1 VWESPTP
8 RTREIGADDTD
19 RKVTSLMAL
28 PPTTGSARRT
38 PPQPPS
44 PPHGRRGPHARRRA
58 HGLIGILAAASL
70 ALSACGGASS
80 GQGSVADLQNEKLAE
95 KIPADTTL
103 RIADQ
108 QEQQQVALKSSGE
121 LDKFDFNAEFSNFV
135 GGPEILEAFRADAVD
150 VARVGDTP
158 PIHAFAS
165 GEVVPI
171 ILAFRSNPD
180 SVRLATSPNTNVHST
195 SQLKGAKIAYA
206 EGTAQGSIVLKLLK
220 KEGLST
226 DDVELVRLELAEFSE
241 ALQSDAV
248 DIAPL
253 TGARL
258 ARYLDG
264 YEDKGAAYLPDKE
277 TSGLGTGLNFI
288 YARKE
293 ALEDP
298 AKAAALRSYVEHSIK
313 ASQWIDKN
321 TDQWVQDY
329 FVDNQGVSEKDGY
342 FIRKQEGQTVFPTLD
357 DVVDD
362 EQNTIDVS
370 FDAGELPVEVDA
382 DEMVDRRFDDVI
394 ANTVDEIGAH
404 QTREELDE

>member
-1 VWESPTP
+1 
-8 RTREIGADDTD
+8 
-19 RKVTSLMAL
+19 MA
-28 PPTTGSARRT
+28 T
-38 PPQPPS
+38 PPERATPPAPAIPSEFATRRPTSSRPITRRQPT
-44 PPHGRRGPHARRRA
+44 RRSVL
-58 HGLIGILAAASL
+58 GLVGLLTASTLTLAA
-70 ALSACGGASS
+70 CGNGAS
-80 GQGSVADLQNEKLAE
+80 GQGSVADLQDQELSE
-95 KIPADTTL
+95 QIPDGTVL

-121 LDKFDFNAEFSNFV
+121 LDKLEFDHEFSNFV

-180 SVRLATSPNTNVHST
+180 SVRLATAPNTDVRST
-195 SQLKGAKIAYA
+195 SALKGAKIAYA

-220 KEGLST
+220 RQGLST

-241 ALQSDAV
+241 ALQSDEV

-264 YEDKGAAYLPDKE
+264 FEDKGGGYLPDKE
-277 TSGLGTGLNFI
+277 TAGLGTGLNFI

-298 AKAAALRSYVEHSIK
+298 AKAAALRSYVQHSIK
-313 ASQWIDKN
+313 ASEWINDH
-321 TDQWVQDY
+321 TDEWVQDY
-329 FVDNQGVSEKDGY
+329 FVDNQGVSEDDGY
-342 FIRKQEGQTVFPTLD
+342 FIREQEGTTVFPTLD
-357 DVVDD
+357 TVIDD
-362 EQNTIDVS
+362 EQNTIDTA

-382 DEMVDRRFDDVI
+382 NEMFDQRFNDVI
-394 ANTVDEIGAH
+394 AETVDEIGAH
-404 QTREELDE
+404 QNREELDE

>member
-1 VWESPTP
+1 
-8 RTREIGADDTD
+8 
-19 RKVTSLMAL
+19 M
-28 PPTTGSARRT
+28 
-38 PPQPPS
+38 
-44 PPHGRRGPHARRRA
+44 
-58 HGLIGILAAASL
+58 
-70 ALSACGGASS
+70 
-80 GQGSVADLQNEKLAE
+80 
-95 KIPADTTL
+95 L

-121 LDKFDFNAEFSNFV
+121 LGKLEFDHEFSNFV

-171 ILAFRSNPD
+171 ILALRSNPD
-180 SVRLATSPNTNVHST
+180 SVRLGTAPHTKVRST

-220 KEGLST
+220 REGLST

-241 ALQSDAV
+241 ALQSDEV

-264 YEDKGAAYLPDKE
+264 FEAKGGGYLPDKE
-277 TSGLGTGLNFI
+277 TSGLGTGLNYI

-298 AKAAALRSYVEHSIK
+298 AKAAALRAYVKHTIK
-313 ASQWIDKN
+313 ANEWVN
-321 TDQWVQDY
+321 NHTDQWVKDY
-329 FVDNQGVSEKDGY
+329 FVENQGVSADDGY
-342 FIRKQEGQTVFPTLD
+342 FIRKQEGTTVFPTLD
-357 DVVDD
+357 KVIDD
-362 EQNTIDVS
+362 QQNTIDVA

-382 DEMVDRRFDDVI
+382 NEMYDQRFNDVI
-394 ANTVDEIGAH
+394 DKTVDEIGAH
-404 QTREELDE
+404 HDREDLDE

>member
-1 VWESPTP
+1 MTGPSDSTP
-8 RTREIGADDTD
+8 RPQSHRD
-19 RKVTSLMAL
+19 
-28 PPTTGSARRT
+28 PRRSRT
-38 PPQPPS
+38 HPE
-44 PPHGRRGPHARRRA
+44 RLRGDA
-58 HGLIGILAAASL
+58 
-70 ALSACGGASS
+70 S
-80 GQGSVADLQNEKLAE
+80 GQGSVADLQDEKLPA

-121 LDKFDFNAEFSNFV
+121 LDKLDFDAEFSNFV
-135 GGPEILEAFRADAVD
+135 GGPEILEALRADAVD

-180 SVRLATSPNTNVHST
+180 SVRLATSPNTKVHST

-241 ALQSDAV
+241 ALQPDEV

-264 YEDKGAAYLPDKE
+264 YEDKGGAYLPDKE
-277 TSGLGTGLNFI
+277 TAGLGTGLNFI

-342 FIRKQEGQTVFPTLD
+342 FIRKQEGQTVFPTLE

-370 FDAGELPVEVDA
+370 YDAGELPVEVDA